1 MELVYFWMEKFGTE
15 KNQSINFK
23 QDYIFKVQLENGKYK
38 LTFEE
43 NENKIPKDYFGKNIS
58 NISCI
63 IGNNGSGK
71 TSLIKKIFRLKH
83 YLSKNLLDDNYILIF
98 KENNNIKI
106 ETNIKKEKIQSD
118 FKVTII
124 NTPSRNTKYIY
135 FSNDFNPMNES
146 HILNVFDI
154 SLKNKLSHNTLN
166 YNTEQYLTGLNFITI
181 LHEINYED
189 IAMFIIDDEEKF
201 IEKIPYENLRKK
213 LENIQTDGVLIYT
226 LKEQFSKYEKSSY
239 YKKVYDKINI
249 SQKTNLKNFKD
260 KFILNSWKYIS
271 NLFAQDIEN
280 KSLNEEEIK
289 ILNKRKN
296 SENLEE
302 WFRKQLKFMDNIIK
316 KYNDK
321 MFAFKNFYPSL
332 ALERIFFEQEF
343 FFDFF
348 SCIKDEYIE
357 NEMSIQFPYS
367 ENNKKNIKKF
377 CNSYSIRHE
386 LLKFTFNNRFS
397 NGEFILLYL
406 LKEIFNLKSNIN
418 LNGEGKNII
427 FFIEE
432 MESFLHP
439 EWQRRIIELL
449 KIVAEN
455 CPWLN
460 NKKVQFILTSHTPL
474 LVGDLPQGNIKKIN
488 NFSIEDLESNP
499 FGDNLLNIFKTQFQ
513 LESLFSEHI
522 RSKIKNYANKDGLST
537 EEREELA
544 FLIDNIEEK
553 LIKENLEELY
563 NKFESKELKIK
574 KLKKELAEL
583 EGELSDKTER
593 IK

>member
-1 MELVYFWMEKFGTE
+1 MELVYFWMEKFGTK
-15 KNQSINFK
+15 KNQSINFR
-23 QDYIFKVQLENGKYK
+23 QDYIFNVQLEDGRYK

-43 NENKIPKDYFGKNIS
+43 SKNKIPKNYFGKNIS

-83 YLSKNLLDDNYILIF
+83 YSSKNLLDDNYILIF
-98 KENNNIKI
+98 KENSNIKI

-166 YNTEQYLTGLNFITI
+166 YNTKKYLTGLDFITI
-181 LHEINYED
+181 LHEINSKD

-201 IEKIPYENLRKK
+201 IEKIPYESLRKK

-226 LKEQFSKYEKSSY
+226 LKEQFSKYEKTSS
-239 YKKVYDKINI
+239 YKKVYSKINI
-249 SQKTNLKNFKD
+249 SKNKKLESFKEN
-260 KFILNSWKYIS
+260 FILNSWKYVS

-280 KSLNEEEIK
+280 KSLNEEDIK

-296 SENLEE
+296 FEKLEE
-302 WFRKQLKFMDNIIK
+302 WFIKQLQFIDDIIK

-321 MFAFKNFYPSL
+321 MFEFKKFYSHL
-332 ALERIFFEQEF
+332 ALERIFFEREF
-343 FFDFF
+343 FFVFF
-348 SCIKDEYIE
+348 PYIQE
-357 NEMSIQFPYS
+357 KYS
-367 ENNKKNIKKF
+367 ENKMSINLPYSKNKENIKKI
-377 CNSYSIRHE
+377 CNRYSIVYE
-386 LLKFTFNNRFS
+386 LLKFTFNNKFS

-474 LVGDLPQGNIKKIN
+474 LVGDLPRGNIKKIN

-574 KLKKELAEL
+574 KLKKELAKL

>member
-15 KNQSINFK
+15 KNQSINFR
-23 QDYIFKVQLENGKYK
+23 QNYIFKVQLENGKYK

-83 YLSKNLLDDNYILIF
+83 YSSENLLDDDYILIF
-98 KENNNIKI
+98 KENDIIKI
-106 ETNIKKEKIQSD
+106 ETNIKKEKIQTD
-118 FKVTII
+118 FKATII

-166 YNTEQYLTGLNFITI
+166 HDTKQYLTGLDFITI
-181 LHEINYED
+181 LHEINSKD

-213 LENIQTDGVLIYT
+213 LKNIQTEGVLIYT
-226 LKEQFSKYEKSSY
+226 LKEQFSKYEKTSS
-239 YKKVYDKINI
+239 YKKVYNKINI
-249 SQKTNLKNFKD
+249 PKNKKLESFKEN
-260 KFILNSWKYIS
+260 FILNSWKYIS
-271 NLFAQDIEN
+271 DLFAQDTEN
-280 KSLNEEEIK
+280 KSLTEEDIK
-289 ILNKRKN
+289 ILIKRKN
-296 SENLEE
+296 SEKLEE
-302 WFRKQLKFMDNIIK
+302 WFIKQLQLLDDIIK
-316 KYNDK
+316 KYNDN
-321 MFAFKNFYPSL
+321 MFQFKKFYSSL
-332 ALERIFFEQEF
+332 ALQRIFFEREF
-343 FFDFF
+343 FFVFF
-348 SCIKDEYIE
+348 FFVQEKYSE
-357 NEMSIQFPYS
+357 NKVSINLPYS
-367 ENNKKNIKKF
+367 ENKENIKKI
-377 CNSYSIRHE
+377 CNRYSIVYE
-386 LLKFTFNNRFS
+386 LLKFTFNSGFS

-406 LKEIFNLKSNIN
+406 LKEIFNLQSNIN

-449 KIVAEN
+449 KMIAEN

-460 NKKVQFILTSHTPL
+460 NKKIQFILTSHTPL
-474 LVGDLPQGNIKKIN
+474 LVGDLPQ
-488 NFSIEDLESNP
+488 
-499 FGDNLLNIFKTQFQ
+499 
-513 LESLFSEHI
+513 
-522 RSKIKNYANKDGLST
+522 
-537 EEREELA
+537 
-544 FLIDNIEEK
+544 
-553 LIKENLEELY
+553 
-563 NKFESKELKIK
+563 
-574 KLKKELAEL
+574 
-583 EGELSDKTER
+583 
-593 IK
+593 

>member
-15 KNQSINFK
+15 KNQSINFR
-23 QDYIFKVQLENGKYK
+23 QNYIFKVQLENGKYK

-83 YLSKNLLDDNYILIF
+83 YSSENLLDDDYILIF
-98 KENNNIKI
+98 KENDIIKI
-106 ETNIKKEKIQSD
+106 ETNIKKEKIQTD
-118 FKVTII
+118 FKATII

-154 SLKNKLSHNTLN
+154 SLKNKLSHSTLN
-166 YNTEQYLTGLNFITI
+166 HDTKQYLTGLDFITI
-181 LHEINYED
+181 LHEINSKD

-213 LENIQTDGVLIYT
+213 LKNIQTEGVLIYT
-226 LKEQFSKYEKSSY
+226 LKEQFSKYEKTSS
-239 YKKVYDKINI
+239 YKKVYNKINI
-249 SQKTNLKNFKD
+249 PKNKKLESFKEN
-260 KFILNSWKYIS
+260 FILNSWKYIS
-271 NLFAQDIEN
+271 DLFAQDTEN
-280 KSLNEEEIK
+280 KSLTEEDIK
-289 ILNKRKN
+289 ILIKRKN
-296 SENLEE
+296 SEKLEE
-302 WFRKQLKFMDNIIK
+302 WFIKQLQLLDDIIK
-316 KYNDK
+316 KYNDN
-321 MFAFKNFYPSL
+321 MFQFKKFYSSL
-332 ALERIFFEQEF
+332 ALQRIFFEREF
-343 FFDFF
+343 FFVFF
-348 SCIKDEYIE
+348 PYVQEKYSE
-357 NEMSIQFPYS
+357 NKVSINLPYS
-367 ENNKKNIKKF
+367 ENKENIKKI
-377 CNSYSIRHE
+377 CNRYSIVYE
-386 LLKFTFNNRFS
+386 LLKFTFNSGFS

-406 LKEIFNLKSNIN
+406 LKEIFNLQSNIN

-449 KIVAEN
+449 KMIAEN

-460 NKKVQFILTSHTPL
+460 NKKIQFILTSHTPL

-488 NFSIEDLESNP
+488 NFSIENLESNP

-522 RSKIKNYANKDGLST
+522 RSKIKSYANKSRLSI
-537 EEREELA
+537 EERDELA
-544 FLIDNIEEK
+544 FLIDNIKEK
-553 LIKENLEELY
+553 LIKENLEKLY
-563 NKFESKELKIK
+563 SKFESKELKIK

-583 EGELSDKTER
+583 EGEISDKTKR